1 MKRKVGLL
9 KGDGIGPEIIQS
21 VVDIFSHMKLD
32 IDWVEVVCGEESLK
46 TNNSPMPESSI
57 QMVKEL
63 GVALKGP
70 TATPIA
76 KGHKSANVTLRKKL
90 DLFANVRPCFRLAG
104 IETPFPDVDLIILRE
119 NTEDLYTAI
128 EYQASPEVAE
138 CLKVITRPGCERIS
152 RMAFELARKLGRK
165 KVTCVHKANIMKLTD
180 GLFLNVFREVA
191 KGFQDIESNDVIID
205 NACMQ
210 LVRKP
215 SQFDVLVTENLYGD
229 ILSDLCAG
237 LIGGL
242 GLAGGANLGEKAA
255 VFEAVHGT
263 APDIAG
269 QNKANPTAMILSAI
283 MMLQHLGM
291 REAASS
297 ISQALDRVFS
307 EKKHLTRD
315 LGGNSST
322 SEFTKAVI
330 TEL

>member
-1 MKRKVGLL
+1 
-9 KGDGIGPEIIQS
+9 
-21 VVDIFSHMKLD
+21 
-32 IDWVEVVCGEESLK
+32 
-46 TNNSPMPESSI
+46 
-57 QMVKEL
+57 
-63 GVALKGP
+63 
-70 TATPIA
+70 
-76 KGHKSANVTLRKKL
+76 
-90 DLFANVRPCFRLAG
+90 
-104 IETPFPDVDLIILRE
+104 
-119 NTEDLYTAI
+119 
-128 EYQASPEVAE
+128 
-138 CLKVITRPGCERIS
+138 
-152 RMAFELARKLGRK
+152 
-165 KVTCVHKANIMKLTD
+165 MKLTD

-191 KGFQDIESNDVIID
+191 KDFQDIESNDVIID

-242 GLAGGANLGEKAA
+242 GLAGGANLGESAA

-291 REAASS
+291 REAATS

-315 LGGNSST
+315 LGGSSST
-322 SEFTKAVI
+322 SEFTQALI
-330 TEL
+330 REL